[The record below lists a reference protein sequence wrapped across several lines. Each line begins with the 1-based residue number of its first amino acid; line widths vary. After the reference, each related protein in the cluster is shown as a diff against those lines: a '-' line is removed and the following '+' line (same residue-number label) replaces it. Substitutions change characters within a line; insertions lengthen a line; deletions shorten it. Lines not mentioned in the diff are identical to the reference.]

1 MDTPHDPDTLD
12 PHDWEGLRRLGHR
25 MVDASLAALR
35 DVREKGAWRPTPA
48 ALHERFRSPLPRRGE
63 GAEAAWQAF
72 ERDVAPWPLG
82 ATHPRFWGWVA
93 GDGTP
98 IAALAGLLAAA
109 DHSSVAGFDCAAT
122 LVEEQTVAWL
132 RELLG
137 FSADGFGL
145 LTSGASHAN
154 LTGLAIARHVMA
166 EHDVNAEGA
175 AAAPRPLT
183 VYASRETH
191 GSVRRALEL
200 MGMGREALRAVPIDE
215 RRRMRTDELARAIAA
230 DRAAGRLPAVVVG
243 NAGTVSTGAV
253 DDLDALADVCA
264 RERLWFHVDGAIGA
278 PAWLAEEGRA
288 VLAGMQRADSLAFDL
303 HKWLFMPFGTGCIL
317 FRSEREAH
325 AAFADGASYLKPTAG
340 GPRGHARWLGDLGLE
355 LTRPNRALPVWMA
368 LRAHGADGFARAIAK
383 NLAQARHFAR
393 RIAAE
398 PELELAAPVMLNVVA
413 FRYVPRDGRGDA
425 EVDALNTDLAVRVQE
440 SGAGVPSTTSVDG
453 RFALRVAIT
462 NHRSRVEDFD
472 AFTDALLAEGRA
484 LAAETAHAGRGTG
497 GAR

>member
-1 MDTPHDPDTLD
+1 
-12 PHDWEGLRRLGHR
+12 
-25 MVDASLAALR
+25 
-35 DVREKGAWRPTPA
+35 VRERVTA
-48 ALHERFRSPLPRRGE
+48 PLPRRGE
-63 GAEAAWQAF
+63 GAEAAWRAF
-72 ERDVAPWPLG
+72 EHDVQPWPLG
-82 ATHPRFWGWVA
+82 AAHPRFGGWVA

-98 IAALAGLLAAA
+98 IAALASLLAAA

-137 FSADGFGL
+137 FPAGGFGL
-145 LTSGASHAN
+145 LTSGASLAN
-154 LTGLAIARHVMA
+154 LTGLAIARHVLA
-166 EHDVNAEGA
+166 EHDVNAEGVA
-175 AAAPRPLT
+175 GAPRPMV
-183 VYASRETH
+183 VYASGETH

-200 MGMGREALRAVPIDE
+200 MGMGRGALHAVAIDE
-215 RRRMRTDELARAIAA
+215 RRRMRTDELVRAIAA

-278 PAWLAEEGRA
+278 PAWLAEEGRT

-325 AAFADGASYLKPTAG
+325 AAFADGASYLTHTAG
-340 GPRGHARWLGDLGLE
+340 GPRGHARWFGDLGPE

-368 LRAHGADGFARAIAK
+368 LRAHGADAFAAAIAK
-383 NLAQARHFAR
+383 NFAQARHLER
-393 RIAAE
+393 RIADE

-413 FRYVPRDGRGDA
+413 FRYVRCSTRRCSPRCRWPTPTGW
-425 EVDALNTDLAVRVQE
+425 
-440 SGAGVPSTTSVDG
+440 ST
-453 RFALRVAIT
+453 
-462 NHRSRVEDFD
+462 
-472 AFTDALLAEGRA
+472 
-484 LAAETAHAGRGTG
+484 
-497 GAR
+497 